1 MAVARNATVTAKIDA
16 DATGLQRGVAHAK
29 TSLSGLESHARRT
42 HASLTSLAAGAVAVG
57 AAGAGMYK
65 FATDAMKAFTDVSG
79 QTLKLQRTLG
89 GSAEQAS
96 GLRAQLKMTGVD
108 ADAASRGFTMFERKV
123 QAGGKELAAYGIATT
138 DATGKTKD
146 MYQLLPEV
154 ANLFQKMPNGI
165 EKTALAASL
174 FGAKTGTVLIPFLN
188 KGAAG
193 LAELSAQAQKAGVI
207 MSDADVKG
215 LAKYNLAT
223 RRVTE
228 AIEGMKV
235 SMGRNLM
242 PTMTRLKTSF
252 ADMLPG
258 LTTALAPAFVALG
271 NAAATALDGIG
282 ANMPQIESFAKS
294 FGVEVEQ
301 IAKSFQANWPE
312 IKETLATIGTG
323 LQRAGQFASVLWS
336 AFTSL
341 PPEVQSTLAMLAVL
355 QKTGAI
361 QVAFKGFDMAS
372 QLLAKVTG
380 MSVQAAVVNVM
391 GGKGGMPGTTPGGPG
406 GPGKLATAAS
416 LLSGPLAATAA
427 AVALGFGFDR
437 LVQAGENRQKTGG
450 NPATAGGMY
459 GAMGAA
465 GGTAGT
471 PQGIDKLS
479 TAMTKYKAV
488 VDDSNKSLAD
498 RRAAL
503 QQETTAMA
511 TYEGAM
517 VKSGRSESD
526 VKAARE
532 AHVSTIRAQAAALGL
547 DKAQTDA
554 LVASLM
560 AVPPSVSS
568 DVKLTGVE
576 AAGQQ
581 LGELLRLMAQVQTG
595 APGLG
600 GAGGG
605 IGAYF
610 SGSIAN
616 GSGGFTT
623 GSGRRSVAAPSI
635 SGVGA
640 IPAGGGLGQAY
651 IEEQGPIPLRDR
663 TGSIVVQIDG
673 EQVAANVTSR
683 VAKQFP
689 VQSRATAWN
698 PYLGAGV

>member
-16 DATGLQRGVAHAK
+16 DATGLERGVARAK

-294 FGVEVEQ
+294 FGVEIEQ

-312 IKETLATIGTG
+312 IKETISTIGTG

-380 MSVQAAVVNVM
+380 MSVQAGVVNVN
-391 GGKGGMPGTTPGGPG
+391 GGVGGGA
-406 GPGKLATAAS
+406 GKAA
-416 LLSGPLAATAA
+416 AATAGGA
-427 AVALGFGFDR
+427 ASKSLLGMGSFLGMPAALSVPAAILAGGWGFDR
-437 LVQAGENRQKTGG
+437 LVRAGENRQATGG

-459 GAMGAA
+459 GAMGGA

-554 LVASLM
+554 LVASLT
-560 AVPPSVSS
+560 AVPPTVTTEIIAINSASGVILQVANDLSVMFNALNPSQS
-568 DVKLTGVE
+568 NGW
-576 AAGQQ
+576 GF
-581 LGELLRLMAQVQTG
+581 G
-595 APGLG
+595 
-600 GAGGG
+600 
-605 IGAYF
+605 
-610 SGSIAN
+610 GSIAT